1 MYVSILQKSE
11 KDPVFAEEL
20 LRNII
25 PLAGLGLLHKV
36 GWALDNEQIFTII
49 RCEAVNV

>member
-11 KDPVFAEEL
+11 DSVFAEEL
-20 LRNII
+20 LRNITL
-25 PLAGLGLLHKV
+25 LAGLGLLHKV